1 MLKKLSII
9 FILFSALLISD
20 AFAGKPE
27 AVFKDWSV
35 FKIIQNNEHI
45 CYIASTPIK
54 KEGTY
59 RKRGEPFITVIRV
72 KGNTYDEVNVSS
84 GYPYSQETKPQ
95 IIVNKKKFDLF
106 SYEERAWGNT
116 KADDVLIVNA
126 MKKNIKMK
134 VQGYSKVGTQSLD
147 TYSLLGFSDAYNK
160 MAQICN

>member
-1 MLKKLSII
+1 MLKKLFLS
-9 FILFSALLISD
+9 FVLLFVLCVAD

-35 FKIIQNNEHI
+35 FKIVQNNEHI

-59 RKRGEPFITVIRV
+59 RKRGEPFVTVIRI

-95 IIVNKKKFDLF
+95 VSIGKTKFDMF

-116 KADDVLIVNA
+116 KADDVMIVNA
-126 MKKNIKMK
+126 MKGGIKLK
-134 VQGYSKVGTQSLD
+134 VNGYSKVGTQSID
-147 TYSLLGFSDAYNK
+147 TYSLLGFSDAYDK
-160 MAQICN
+160 MVQLCK

>member
-1 MLKKLSII
+1 MLKRLSLC
-9 FILFSALLISD
+9 FALFCMLCISD

-35 FKIIQNNEHI
+35 FKIVQNNEHI

-54 KEGTY
+54 KEGNY
-59 RKRGEPFITVIRV
+59 RKRGEPFVTIIRI

-84 GYPYSQETKPQ
+84 GYPYSQQTKPQ
-95 IIVNKKKFDLF
+95 INIGKKKFDLF

-116 KADDVLIVNA
+116 KADDVMIINT
-126 MKKNIKMK
+126 MKKGIKLK
-134 VQGYSKVGTQSLD
+134 VKGYSKVGTHSLD

-160 MAQICN
+160 MIQLCK